1 MYAKLKGEDRSAPR
15 DVRICEPPRAPDLL
29 SEVLQDLRL
38 ANATY
43 GRTELTAPWG
53 IDIPFKEGVRFH
65 YIVEG
70 RCLMRS
76 NNLPPITMHAG
87 DVVLLP
93 HGTAHEI
100 ANDASSRTQP
110 LADLAPT
117 LVGNGTY
124 RLTAGGGGEPTLI
137 VCCTIGFEGP
147 TANPLLEMLP
157 QIIHVRRDD
166 LRDSYITTIL
176 DLMAQE
182 VRTQRIGTATIMAR
196 FADIILTH
204 IVRTWVEAG
213 ETNLTGWLAA
223 IKDPQVG
230 RALGSIH
237 RDPGRDWNLN
247 ALATIAG
254 MSRSQ
259 FSRRFSELLKA
270 SPARYLVQWR
280 MRLATVWIR
289 NNYMT
294 IAEVASQL
302 GYESEASFSR
312 AFKRTVGIPPSF
324 ARKSF
329 E

>member
-1 MYAKLKGEDRSAPR
+1 MYAELKGENAAPR
-15 DVRICEPPRAPDLL
+15 DFSVCEPSRAPDLL

-76 NNLPPITMHAG
+76 SNLPPVKMHAG

-100 ANDASSRTQP
+100 ANDESSRIRP
-110 LADLAPT
+110 LADLGPT
-117 LVGNGTY
+117 LIGNGTY
-124 RLTAGGGGEPTLI
+124 RLAAGGGGEPTLI

-157 QIIHVRRDD
+157 QIIHVRRND
-166 LRDSYITTIL
+166 LRDSYITAVL

-182 VRTQRIGTATIMAR
+182 VRAQRIGTATIMAR
-196 FADIILTH
+196 LADIILTH
-204 IVRTWVEAG
+204 IIRTWVETG
-213 ETNLTGWLAA
+213 EASLTGWLAA

-237 RDPGRDWNLN
+237 RDPGKDWNLN
-247 ALATIAG
+247 ALAAIAG

-259 FSRRFSELLKA
+259 FSRRFNELLKA
-270 SPARYLVQWR
+270 SPARYLTQWR

-294 IAEVASQL
+294 VTEVAAQL

-312 AFKRTVGIPPSF
+312 AFKRTVGISPSF
-324 ARKSF
+324 VRKPS